1 MEVNRTFLVT
11 IFLLVTSCASAFAQ
25 LAWRGELKYSHY
37 MNENEMLRF
46 YENAYSPEKTI
57 TEMNK
62 INIYLIRS
70 MVDYPGINQ

>member
-1 MEVNRTFLVT
+1 
-11 IFLLVTSCASAFAQ
+11 
-25 LAWRGELKYSHY
+25 